1 MSHSL
6 HLVGLN
12 NMYDYDIE
20 SLKADIDNCLTTVR
34 CLSVSLSRLEYE
46 LSHESEIIQEI
57 KYRIQQLESDID
69 ETISLSEHYNY

>member
-1 MSHSL
+1 MLIMLHSL

-20 SLKADIDNCLTTVR
+20 SLKADIES
-34 CLSVSLSRLEYE
+34 LSGSLSRLEYE
-46 LSHESEIIQEI
+46 IQEI

-69 ETISLSEHYNY
+69 ETTSLSEHYNY

>member
-6 HLVGLN
+6 QSVICSYTVGLN

-20 SLKADIDNCLTTVR
+20 SLKADIES
-34 CLSVSLSRLEYE
+34 LSGSLSRLDYE
-46 LSHESEIIQEI
+46 IQEI

-69 ETISLSEHYNY
+69 ETISLREHYNY

>member
-1 MSHSL
+1 MHIMSHSL

-12 NMYDYDIE
+12 NMYDYDIA
-20 SLKADIDNCLTTVR
+20 SLRADIDS
-34 CLSVSLSRLEYE
+34 LSGALSRLEYE
-46 LSHESEIIQEI
+46 IQEI

>member
-1 MSHSL
+1 MLIMSHSL

-12 NMYDYDIE
+12 NMYDYDIA
-20 SLKADIDNCLTTVR
+20 SLKADIDS
-34 CLSVSLSRLEYE
+34 LSGSLSRLEYE

-69 ETISLSEHYNY
+69 ETISLSEHFYTR

>member
-20 SLKADIDNCLTTVR
+20 SLKADIDS
-34 CLSVSLSRLEYE
+34 LSGSLSRLEYE
-46 LSHESEIIQEI
+46 IEII

-69 ETISLSEHYNY
+69 ETTSLSEHYNY